1 VKKAVVFIA
10 LFILSRPLLPV
21 MDYII
26 NYDYIAKELCEN
38 KEKPELHCNGKCHLA
53 KELAK
58 ASEDEKPVSEKKA
71 AHAQM
76 EILFF
81 QTVLQFAFLPN
92 VSVNTSVA
100 MPEYCNSY
108 SHLDASSFFHPPVL
122 FVK

>member
-10 LFILSRPLLPV
+10 LFILARPVLPV

-71 AHAQM
+71 AHAEM

-81 QTVLQFAFLPN
+81 QTAAQFAFLPN
-92 VSVNTSVA
+92 ASVNTYVA

-108 SHLDASSFFHPPVL
+108 SHLDASSFFHPPV
-122 FVK
+122 FIS